1 MENILNNL
9 TEKLVGLD
17 NYVGDDIILD
27 EQEFDINEKTVFV
40 SGKITYTFKKSV
52 GDYLTPS
59 YIDRNFYSADLNVKI
74 YENSDDEEGSI
85 LSNEQLDMLYKNIKR
100 YNR

>member
-9 TEKLVGLD
+9 AEKLVGLD

-27 EQEFDINEKTVFV
+27 EQEFDINEKTVSV

-59 YIDRNFYSADLNVKI
+59 YIDREFYYADLTVKV
-74 YENSDDEEGSI
+74 YQDLDDENGT
-85 LSNEQLDMLYKNIKR
+85 LLTNDQLEILYKYIKKYTR
-100 YNR
+100 